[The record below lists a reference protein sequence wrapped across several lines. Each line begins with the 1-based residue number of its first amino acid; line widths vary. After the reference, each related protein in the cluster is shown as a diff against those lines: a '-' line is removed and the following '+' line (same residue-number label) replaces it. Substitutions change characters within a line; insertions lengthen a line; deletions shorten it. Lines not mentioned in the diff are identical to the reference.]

1 MYEGKTLRNF
11 VRAPDQWKSYEDQ
24 CSRIVRVLFDHHTPG
39 TLTDA
44 EQASGVAQGL
54 AYLHF
59 HQIVHGDINDVN
71 TLSSSHS
78 QSLTFLRRTS

>member
-1 MYEGKTLRNF
+1 MYEGKTLKDF

-24 CSRIVRVLFDHHTPG
+24 CYRIVRVLFNRHIPV

-54 AYLHF
+54 AYLHS
-59 HQIVHGDINDVN
+59 HQIVHGDINDVS
-71 TLSSSHS
+71 TLSSLPS
-78 QSLTFLRRTS
+78 QSLTFLRRTL